1 MDFCNLPHK
10 CTTAAAAVSVLMM
23 MLSEKS
29 GHPSA
34 TASYYCRRTQ
44 QQQPTI
50 ASPPLYLVALRL
62 LCSFWMV
69 KGERAEPRSP
79 TLAVCS
85 LKQSNGA
92 DHSGIVVWDY
102 VWSFVVFLAQTCSDL
117 SRLLIFSYFPK
128 STMFC
133 ISISEKKIFHFPHHL
148 LLCLLRLWAC
158 HKQCSTVWV
167 NERVR
172 GLSLIL
178 LPSSDESIIHS
189 CSSTRLRAEFPIPTT
204 ILCSIVLTILKRL
217 ATQIQ

>member
-10 CTTAAAAVSVLMM
+10 CTTAAAAAAVSVLMM

-92 DHSGIVVWDY
+92 DHSGIVVLDY
-102 VWSFVVFLAQTCSDL
+102 VWSFVVFLAQTCPYL

-128 STMFC
+128 STFCMFC
-133 ISISEKKIFHFPHHL
+133 ISISEKKYFIFH
-148 LLCLLRLWAC
+148 
-158 HKQCSTVWV
+158 
-167 NERVR
+167 
-172 GLSLIL
+172 
-178 LPSSDESIIHS
+178 II
-189 CSSTRLRAEFPIPTT
+189 CW
-204 ILCSIVLTILKRL
+204 CVC
-217 ATQIQ
+217 

>member
-10 CTTAAAAVSVLMM
+10 CTTAAAAAAVSVLMM

-44 QQQPTI
+44 QQPTI
-50 ASPPLYLVALRL
+50 ASPSLYLVALRL

-92 DHSGIVVWDY
+92 DHSGIVVLDY
-102 VWSFVVFLAQTCSDL
+102 VWSFVVFLAQTCPYL
-117 SRLLIFSYFPK
+117 SRLLFFSYLPK

-133 ISISEKKIFHFPHHL
+133 ISSSEKKYFIFH
-148 LLCLLRLWAC
+148 
-158 HKQCSTVWV
+158 
-167 NERVR
+167 
-172 GLSLIL
+172 
-178 LPSSDESIIHS
+178 II
-189 CSSTRLRAEFPIPTT
+189 CW
-204 ILCSIVLTILKRL
+204 CVC
-217 ATQIQ
+217 

>member
-10 CTTAAAAVSVLMM
+10 CTTAAAAAAVSVLMM

-34 TASYYCRRTQ
+34 TASYYCRRTQQ

-92 DHSGIVVWDY
+92 DHSGIVVLDY
-102 VWSFVVFLAQTCSDL
+102 VWSFVVFLAQTCPYL

-133 ISISEKKIFHFPHHL
+133 ISISEKKISF
-148 LLCLLRLWAC
+148 
-158 HKQCSTVWV
+158 STSFVGV
-167 NERVR
+167 FVKA
-172 GLSLIL
+172 LSL
-178 LPSSDESIIHS
+178 S
-189 CSSTRLRAEFPIPTT
+189 
-204 ILCSIVLTILKRL
+204 
-217 ATQIQ
+217 

>member
-102 VWSFVVFLAQTCSDL
+102 VWSFVVFLAHPYL
-117 SRLLIFSYFPK
+117 SRLFIFSYFPK
-128 STMFC
+128 STLCFA
-133 ISISEKKIFHFPHHL
+133 SRHFYFGEKKISF
-148 LLCLLRLWAC
+148 
-158 HKQCSTVWV
+158 STSFVGV
-167 NERVR
+167 FVKA
-172 GLSLIL
+172 LSL
-178 LPSSDESIIHS
+178 S
-189 CSSTRLRAEFPIPTT
+189 
-204 ILCSIVLTILKRL
+204 
-217 ATQIQ
+217 

>member
-1 MDFCNLPHK
+1 MYNSR
-10 CTTAAAAVSVLMM
+10 SVC
-23 MLSEKS
+23 SHDDAFGKKWT
-29 GHPSA
+29 PSA
-34 TASYYCRRTQ
+34 TATSYYCRRIQ

-92 DHSGIVVWDY
+92 DHSGIVLVWDY
-102 VWSFVVFLAQTCSDL
+102 VWSFVVFLAQNCSDL

-133 ISISEKKIFHFPHHL
+133 ISISISEKKIFHFPHHL

-167 NERVR
+167 NEREGVV
-172 GLSLIL
+172 S
-178 LPSSDESIIHS
+178 HS
-189 CSSTRLRAEFPIPTT
+189 PPFLGRVHYSFL
-204 ILCSIVLTILKRL
+204 
-217 ATQIQ
+217 QYY

>member
-1 MDFCNLPHK
+1 MYNSSSSR
-10 CTTAAAAVSVLMM
+10 SVC
-23 MLSEKS
+23 SHDDAFGKKWT
-29 GHPSA
+29 PSA

-92 DHSGIVVWDY
+92 DHSGIVLVWDY

-117 SRLLIFSYFPK
+117 SRLLIFSYFSK
-128 STMFC
+128 STLCFAFLFQKKN
-133 ISISEKKIFHFPHHL
+133 ISF
-148 LLCLLRLWAC
+148 
-158 HKQCSTVWV
+158 STSFVV
-167 NERVR
+167 VFVKA
-172 GLSLIL
+172 LSL
-178 LPSSDESIIHS
+178 S
-189 CSSTRLRAEFPIPTT
+189 
-204 ILCSIVLTILKRL
+204 
-217 ATQIQ
+217 

>member
-34 TASYYCRRTQ
+34 TASYYCRRT
-44 QQQPTI
+44 QQPTI

-102 VWSFVVFLAQTCSDL
+102 AWSFVVFLAQTCTYL
-117 SRLLIFSYFPK
+117 STLLIFSYFPK
-128 STMFC
+128 STLCFA
-133 ISISEKKIFHFPHHL
+133 SRHFYFGEKKFIFH
-148 LLCLLRLWAC
+148 
-158 HKQCSTVWV
+158 
-167 NERVR
+167 
-172 GLSLIL
+172 
-178 LPSSDESIIHS
+178 II
-189 CSSTRLRAEFPIPTT
+189 CW
-204 ILCSIVLTILKRL
+204 CVC
-217 ATQIQ
+217 